1 MLTSRPISRNNDL
14 AGQRQMLSK
23 TPGRVFHQNEN
34 AYRGP
39 ATVHG
44 KGKNTLLQ
52 TPFNGGKFNKEGTQG
67 KLTTQAPLRP
77 LVDKTPFPNRSGV
90 QFQTPYAFNFDKFS
104 SPDSILRPSSLRRHV
119 RVPRSATK
127 SFETPVNTGNPWQ
140 CDVSIGSPEIV
151 VQQLV
156 MEDDL
161 DEIEYMP
168 PNTLDMPYV
177 PPFNFEFP
185 DYKSVGKTLLEITR
199 APLYEAEPPP
209 LPEVKDDELDVIAW
223 DRSLPLPELDDDP
236 KRIMRKNILPNPN
249 SASSRIT
256 TRTVGKAMS
265 ATKYIPNP
273 SIRTGT
279 AASTRSKPTALT
291 SKATSRLG
299 TAASVRQ
306 PQVVPTKNSRPATSQ
321 SITTTSARSRVVPAR
336 PTWGTQSRA
345 VRKPTAPLRRAPSA
359 TNVKPTVKKPTED
372 PLIMK
377 LDHDVEDF
385 MFAV

>member
-14 AGQRQMLSK
+14 TGQRQILAK
-23 TPGRVFHQNEN
+23 TPGRVIHQNEN
-34 AYRGP
+34 ANRGP

-67 KLTTQAPLRP
+67 KLTTHAPSRP
-77 LVDKTPFPNRSGV
+77 LVDKTPFPNRTDV
-90 QFQTPYAFNFDKFS
+90 QFQTPYTFNFDKFS

-140 CDVSIGSPEIV
+140 CDVSIGSPELV

-177 PPFNFEFP
+177 PPFEFDFP
-185 DYKSVGKTLLEITR
+185 DYKSVGKTLREISH
-199 APLYEAEPPP
+199 APPYEDEPPP
-209 LPEVKDDELDVIAW
+209 LPEVKDDDLGMTAW
-223 DRSLPLPELDDDP
+223 DRLLPLPELEDDNS
-236 KRIMRKNILPNPN
+236 KKIMRKPN
-249 SASSRIT
+249 STSSRTTT
-256 TRTVGKAMS
+256 TRTMGKTASM
-265 ATKYIPNP
+265 TKSTPNP
-273 SIRTGT
+273 SVRNG
-279 AASTRSKPTALT
+279 AASSARSKSAAFTR
-291 SKATSRLG
+291 KATSRPG

-306 PQVVPTKNSRPATSQ
+306 RPVAPAKSSQPTTSQ
-321 SITTTSARSRVVPAR
+321 SITTAS
-336 PTWGTQSRA
+336 TQSRA
-345 VRKPTAPLRRAPSA
+345 APTRPAWGTQLRVVRKPIAPLGRTSSA
-359 TNVKPTVKKPTED
+359 TNVKPTVKKPAEG
-372 PLIMK
+372 PLVK
-377 LDHDVEDF
+377 ELDHDVEDF